1 MNAKKKFKKPGLT
14 LQTTEEPNPLE
25 QSTYS
30 QIGQNALEFITH
42 NIKVSETGLSRISH
56 VTKNKEFYSLTKDDV
71 EIGAFLGGGAAGQV
85 RAGILKTN
93 DQKVAIKSIN
103 IYDQDKRHQLMNDL
117 SALLKHKVSSEE
129 TMACPFL
136 VKLYGAFY
144 DEGSVKV
151 ILELM
156 DCGSLCD
163 LIKKAK
169 KFKTEEPIIE
179 EPILARL
186 AQQILNGLMYL
197 HVIGHQIH
205 RDIKPANILIN
216 SRGEVK
222 LTDFGIMKELEM
234 TNQLVTTQRGTVSYM
249 SPETLKGEKIN
260 YLCDIWSFGLV
271 MLELAK
277 GQYPYPTN
285 RNPGI
290 IEMLDMIAKDQIQT
304 SLEQELY
311 SDDFKDFIARCLEK
325 TPKKRAS
332 AIELLSHPWILKNL
346 YQDVDLEAWVNKL
359 YTEQR

>member
-1 MNAKKKFKKPGLT
+1 
-14 LQTTEEPNPLE
+14 
-25 QSTYS
+25 
-30 QIGQNALEFITH
+30 
-42 NIKVSETGLSRISH
+42 
-56 VTKNKEFYSLTKDDV
+56 
-71 EIGAFLGGGAAGQV
+71 
-85 RAGILKTN
+85 
-93 DQKVAIKSIN
+93 
-103 IYDQDKRHQLMNDL
+103 MNDL

-169 KFKTEEPIIE
+169 KFRTEEPIIE

-234 TNQLVTTQRGTVSYM
+234 TNQLVTSQRGTVAYM
-249 SPETLKGEKIN
+249 
-260 YLCDIWSFGLV
+260 
-271 MLELAK
+271 
-277 GQYPYPTN
+277 
-285 RNPGI
+285 
-290 IEMLDMIAKDQIQT
+290 
-304 SLEQELY
+304 
-311 SDDFKDFIARCLEK
+311 
-325 TPKKRAS
+325 
-332 AIELLSHPWILKNL
+332 
-346 YQDVDLEAWVNKL
+346 
-359 YTEQR
+359 